1 VRIVL
6 SSGHGQKIRG
16 AAGPSPWGLDEVNE
30 ARRVVALV
38 ATILNGSGVPTK
50 TYNDDVSTTQ
60 NENLNRIVD
69 FHNAQVRDLDVSI
82 HFNAYQQTS
91 KAMGTECLYLTQSNL
106 AADVASAIADAGHFL
121 DRGAKKRTD
130 LFFLNKTDMPSILIE
145 TCFVD
150 SKTDADLYR
159 KHFDAICLA
168 IACAVVGEEIERSLP
183 SPPAEVESDGFY
195 AVGKCSHFGGPND
208 EGVSSDEDLAFIFEI
223 EQAPHLFLPYQP
235 EGTTGLA
242 RRLNPF
248 VHYLA
253 CRWDYDITPQ
263 EMLRTKVAL
272 VRNRRTG
279 FALKAFPADWG
290 PHEEKTGGR
299 VADLSPQLMDDLK
312 LQTDD
317 EVEIIFP
324 YLEEIA

>member
-1 VRIVL
+1 VKTVI
-6 SSGHGQKIRG
+6 SSGHSKFVRG

-50 TYNDDVSTTQ
+50 TFNDDVSTTQ

-82 HFNAYQQTS
+82 HFNAYEQTS
-91 KAMGTECLYLTQSNL
+91 KAMGTECLYLTQSEL

-121 DRGAKKRTD
+121 DRGPKKRTD

-150 SKTDADLYR
+150 SKADADLYR
-159 KHFDAICLA
+159 KHFEAICTA
-168 IACAVVGEEIERSLP
+168 IADALSGEKTVLP
-183 SPPAEVESDGFY
+183 FTEQLGPEQEFY

-208 EGVSSDEDLAFIFEI
+208 DGVSADEGLAFIDDI
-223 EQAPHLFLPYQP
+223 EQMPQLFLPYQP

-248 VHYLA
+248 IHYLA
-253 CRWDYDITPQ
+253 CRWDYDVTSR
-263 EMLRTKVAL
+263 EMLREEVAL
-272 VRNRRTG
+272 VRNNKTG
-279 FALKAFPADWG
+279 VALKAFPADWG
-290 PHEEKTGGR
+290 PHEDTGR
-299 VADLSPQLMDDLK
+299 IADLSPGLMDDLK
-312 LQTDD
+312 LRTDD

-324 YLEEIA
+324 WDEEMA

>member
-1 VRIVL
+1 MKIVL
-6 SSGHGQKIRG
+6 SSGHAKYVRG

-69 FHNAQVRDLDVSI
+69 FHNAQVRDLDVSV
-82 HFNAYQQTS
+82 HFNAYQATTS
-91 KAMGTECLYLTQSNL
+91 KPMGTECLYLTQSEL

-121 DRGAKKRTD
+121 DRGPKKRTD

-145 TCFVD
+145 TCFCD
-150 SKTDADLYR
+150 SKPDADLYR
-159 KHFDAICLA
+159 KHFEAICTAIADAIS
-168 IACAVVGEEIERSLP
+168 GEETE
-183 SPPAEVESDGFY
+183 PPIPIPPEAEQEFY

-208 EGVSSDEDLAFIFEI
+208 DGVSADEGLAFIDDI
-223 EQAPHLFLPYQP
+223 EQMPQLFLPYQP
-235 EGTTGLA
+235 AGTSGLA

-248 VHYLA
+248 IHYLA
-253 CRWDYDITPQ
+253 CRWDYDETPR
-263 EMLRTKVAL
+263 EMLRAEVAL
-272 VRNRRTG
+272 VRNKKTRMELT
-279 FALKAFPADWG
+279 AFPADWG
-290 PHEEKTGGR
+290 PHEDTGR
-299 VADLSPQLMDDLK
+299 VADLSPGLMDDLK
-312 LQTDD
+312 LTTDD

-324 YLEEIA
+324 YTEDVA

>member
-1 VRIVL
+1 MKICM
-6 SSGHGQKIRG
+6 SSGHGKIVRG

-50 TYNDDVSTTQ
+50 TFNDDVSTTQ

-69 FHNAQVRDLDVSI
+69 FHNKQVRDLDVSI
-82 HFNAYQQTS
+82 HFNAYEPTTS
-91 KAMGTECLYLTQSNL
+91 KPMGTEVLYLTQGDL
-106 AADVASAIADAGHFL
+106 AADAASAIADAGHFL
-121 DRGAKKRTD
+121 DRGPKKRTD

-150 SKTDADLYR
+150 SKPDADLYR
-159 KHFDAICLA
+159 KHFDAVCAA
-168 IACAVVGEEIERSLP
+168 IADAVSGEETEF
-183 SPPAEVESDGFY
+183 PPPIPPEADAEFH

-272 VRNRRTG
+272 IRNRRTG

-299 VADLSPQLMDDLK
+299 VADLSPQLMDDLD
-312 LQTDD
+312 LETDD

-324 YLEEIA
+324 YIEVAA